1 MEPYERRH
9 ERYRDTEK
17 HGCGYIFLYRNT
29 DLPDIGE
36 SDRRSIGSELDDEDG
51 ESEIGMDEMIEFAYK

>member
-1 MEPYERRH
+1 MEPYERGY

-17 HGCGYIFLYRNT
+17 HRYGYVFLYRNT
-29 DLPDIGE
+29 DLPDITE

-51 ESEIGMDEMIEFAYK
+51 KGEIGMDEVIEFGYK